1 MNETQLLESLKAAN
15 RRLINDEI
23 TLDYFMGFYEGFRV
37 VYRLWKKSIRGRG

>member
-1 MNETQLLESLKAAN
+1 MNEKQLLEILKTAN

-37 VYRLWKKSIRGRG
+37 VYRLWKKSIRERD

>member
-1 MNETQLLESLKAAN
+1 MNEKQLLEILKTAN

-37 VYRLWKKSIRGRG
+37 VYRLWEKSIGERD

>member
-1 MNETQLLESLKAAN
+1 MNETQLLETLKSAN

-37 VYRLWKKSIRGRG
+37 VYRLWKKAIRECG